1 MATSTYLSNPA
12 SVKVGSVELGD
23 QCTAAVM
30 TVAYDTLEETTF
42 GSLARTYV
50 KGLENNTCTLTL
62 FNSYAT
68 AETYSALLALVGT
81 QVTVK
86 IKPFAGNESATNPIL
101 TLSNTFMPELP
112 VANMALGEL
121 STIDI
126 EFTGGTFS
134 QDTTPPTP

>member
-12 SVKVGSVELGD
+12 SVKVGGVELGD

-50 KGLENNTCTLTL
+50 KGLETNTCTLTL
-62 FNSYAT
+62 YNSYAT
-68 AETYSALLALVGT
+68 SETYATLLALVGT
-81 QVTVK
+81 QVTVE
-86 IKPFAGNESATNPIL
+86 IKPSNAAISATNPVL
-101 TLSNTFMPELP
+101 TLTSTFMPSLP

-134 QDTTPPTP
+134 QDVTP

>member
-12 SVKVGSVELGD
+12 SVKVGGVDLTD

-30 TVAYDTLEETTF
+30 TVVFDTLEETTF

-62 FNSYAT
+62 FNSYAS
-68 AETYSALLALVGT
+68 AETYVTLLGLVGT
-81 QVTVK
+81 QVTVE
-86 IKPFAGNESATNPIL
+86 IKPSNAAISATNPVL
-101 TLSNTFMPELP
+101 TLTSTFMPNLP
-112 VANMALGEL
+112 VANMSLGEL
-121 STIDI
+121 STVDI

-134 QDTTPPTP
+134 QDVTP

>member
-12 SVKVGSVELGD
+12 SVKIGGVELGD

-50 KGLENNTCTLTL
+50 KGLETNTCTLTL

-68 AETYSALLALVGT
+68 AETYATLLSLVGT
-81 QVTVK
+81 QVTVEV
-86 IKPFAGNESATNPIL
+86 KPSSAAISATNPVL
-101 TLSNTFMPELP
+101 TLTSTFMPSLP

-121 STIDI
+121 STVDI

-134 QDTTPPTP
+134 QDVTP

>member
-12 SVKVGSVELGD
+12 SVKVGGVDLTD

-30 TVAYDTLEETTF
+30 TVVFDTLEETTF

-62 FNSYAT
+62 FNSYAS
-68 AETYSALLALVGT
+68 AETYVTLLGLVGT
-81 QVTVK
+81 QVTVE
-86 IKPFAGNESATNPIL
+86 IKPSSAAISATNPVL
-101 TLSNTFMPELP
+101 TLTSTFMPNLP
-112 VANMALGEL
+112 VANMSLGEL
-121 STIDI
+121 STVDI

-134 QDTTPPTP
+134 QDVTP

>member
-1 MATSTYLSNPA
+1 MATSTYLANPA

-50 KGLENNTCTLTL
+50 KGLETNTCTLTL
-62 FNSYAT
+62 YNSYAT
-68 AETYSALLALVGT
+68 SETYATLLALVGT
-81 QVTVK
+81 QVTVE
-86 IKPFAGNESATNPIL
+86 IKPSNAAISATNPVL
-101 TLSNTFMPELP
+101 TLSSTFMPSLP

-134 QDTTPPTP
+134 QDVTP

>member
-1 MATSTYLSNPA
+1 
-12 SVKVGSVELGD
+12 
-23 QCTAAVM
+23 M

-50 KGLENNTCTLTL
+50 KGLETNTCTLTL
-62 FNSYAT
+62 YNSYAT
-68 AETYSALLALVGT
+68 SETYATLLALVGT
-81 QVTVK
+81 QVTVE
-86 IKPFAGNESATNPIL
+86 IKPSNAAISATNPVL
-101 TLSNTFMPELP
+101 TLTSTFMPSLP

-134 QDTTPPTP
+134 QDVTP

>member
-12 SVKVGSVELGD
+12 SVKVGGVDLTD

-30 TVAYDTLEETTF
+30 TVVFDTLEETTF

-62 FNSYAT
+62 FNSYAS
-68 AETYSALLALVGT
+68 AETYVTLLGLVGT
-81 QVTVK
+81 QVTVE
-86 IKPFAGNESATNPIL
+86 IKPSNAVISATNPVL
-101 TLSNTFMPELP
+101 TLTSTFMPNLP
-112 VANMALGEL
+112 VANMSLGEL
-121 STIDI
+121 STVDI

-134 QDTTPPTP
+134 QDVTP

>member
-50 KGLENNTCTLTL
+50 KGLETNTCTLTL
-62 FNSYAT
+62 FNSYAS
-68 AETYSALLALVGT
+68 AETYITLLGLVGT
-81 QVTVK
+81 QVTVE
-86 IKPFAGNESATNPIL
+86 IKPLNAAVSATNPVL
-101 TLSNTFMPELP
+101 TLTSTFMPNLP

-134 QDTTPPTP
+134 QDTTP

>member
-1 MATSTYLSNPA
+1 MATSTYLANPA

-50 KGLENNTCTLTL
+50 KGLETNTCTLTL
-62 FNSYAT
+62 YNSYAT
-68 AETYSALLALVGT
+68 SETYATLLALVGT
-81 QVTVK
+81 QVTVE
-86 IKPFAGNESATNPIL
+86 IKPSNAAVSATNPIL
-101 TLSNTFMPELP
+101 TLTSTFMPSLP

-134 QDTTPPTP
+134 QDTTP

>member
-1 MATSTYLSNPA
+1 MATSTYLANPA
-12 SVKVGSVELGD
+12 SVKVGGVDLAD

-42 GSLARTYV
+42 GSLARTYL
-50 KGLENNTCTLTL
+50 KGLETNTCTLTL
-62 FNSYAT
+62 YNSYAT
-68 AETYSALLALVGT
+68 AETYATLLALVGT
-81 QVTVK
+81 QVTVE
-86 IKPFAGNESATNPIL
+86 IKPSNAAISATNPVL
-101 TLSNTFMPELP
+101 TLTSTFMPSLP

-134 QDTTPPTP
+134 QDVTP

>member
-12 SVKVGSVELGD
+12 SVKVGGVELGD

-50 KGLENNTCTLTL
+50 KGLETNTCTLTL

-68 AETYSALLALVGT
+68 SETYATLLALVGT
-81 QVTVK
+81 QVTVEV
-86 IKPFAGNESATNPIL
+86 KPSSAAISATNPVL
-101 TLSNTFMPELP
+101 TLTSTFMPSLP

-121 STIDI
+121 STVDI

-134 QDTTPPTP
+134 QDVTP

>member
-12 SVKVGSVELGD
+12 SVKVGGVELGD

-50 KGLENNTCTLTL
+50 KGLETNTCTLTL

-68 AETYSALLALVGT
+68 AETYATLLALVGT
-81 QVTVK
+81 QVTVEV
-86 IKPFAGNESATNPIL
+86 KPSSAAISATNPVL
-101 TLSNTFMPELP
+101 TLTSTFMPNLP

-134 QDTTPPTP
+134 QDVTP

>member
-1 MATSTYLSNPA
+1 MPTSTYLANPA
-12 SVKVGSVELGD
+12 LVEVGSTNLAD
-23 QCTAAVM
+23 QCTAAVL

-50 KGLENNTCTLTL
+50 KGLETNTCTLTL
-62 FNSYAT
+62 YNSYAT
-68 AETYSALLALVGT
+68 SETYATLLALVGT
-81 QVTVK
+81 QVTVE
-86 IKPFAGNESATNPIL
+86 IKPSNAAISATNPVL
-101 TLSNTFMPELP
+101 TLTSTFMPSLP

-134 QDTTPPTP
+134 QDVTP

>member
-12 SVKVGSVELGD
+12 SVKVGGVDLTD

-30 TVAYDTLEETTF
+30 TVVYDTLEETTF

-62 FNSYAT
+62 FNSYAS
-68 AETYSALLALVGT
+68 AETYVTLLGLVGT
-81 QVTVK
+81 QVTVE
-86 IKPFAGNESATNPIL
+86 IKPSSAAISATNPVL
-101 TLSNTFMPELP
+101 TLTSTFMPNLP
-112 VANMALGEL
+112 VANMSLGEL
-121 STIDI
+121 STVDI

-134 QDTTPPTP
+134 QDVTP

>member
-12 SVKVGSVELGD
+12 SVKVGGVDLTD

-30 TVAYDTLEETTF
+30 TVVFDTLEETTF

-62 FNSYAT
+62 FNSYAS
-68 AETYSALLALVGT
+68 AETYVTLLGFVGT
-81 QVTVK
+81 QVTVE
-86 IKPFAGNESATNPIL
+86 IKPSNAAISATNPVL
-101 TLSNTFMPELP
+101 TLTSTFMPNLP
-112 VANMALGEL
+112 VANMSLGEL
-121 STIDI
+121 STVDI

-134 QDTTPPTP
+134 QDVTP